1 MTIDVKYF
9 SSRFQECAHLVY
21 SSFLLRILI
30 ESRRAFLCITM
41 ANQVMITE
49 DMLKDCDRNFLEGV
63 EITPPVEVKTHVDCV
78 QLLDQIK
85 FLTTKVSERDREI
98 GFLKQDLDRTLDVS
112 YFTSVNYLPY
122 VLFKKYRLFIRLQ
135 KENNIY
141 IYQVE
146 RNLRFGHSV
155 IL

>member
-1 MTIDVKYF
+1 
-9 SSRFQECAHLVY
+9 
-21 SSFLLRILI
+21 
-30 ESRRAFLCITM
+30 M